1 MVTAEKLSIDK
12 QRELDNL
19 KGAIGK
25 LKEAYGYLKGAASSI
40 KGNSLNQLRANAI
53 VAKGRVANAF
63 KKILEMQMTQVNLEL
78 LAGTAREEA
87 ANVQSIKITNEQNFT
102 VEYVSSQARALD
114 SLREALESTAKQLSE
129 IAEEKDP
136 QKLPELKQ
144 KAEAAKQAIENHAK
158 ELESLT
164 RHVDELYKFLTEVRA
179 EAAREKVMQRQT
191 PQPLRKPWWQFW

>member
-114 SLREALESTAKQLSE
+114 SLRGALESAAKQLSE
-129 IAEEKDP
+129 IAEEKDL